1 MADGMMGVAVLA
13 GTPLLHLDAVQTLAL
28 AGLAL
33 FLGYALC
40 RAIPVFARYNL
51 PPPVIGGLVFAL
63 VAWIAHG
70 QGTVVFDMDT
80 SLQAPLMIAF
90 FTTIGFNASVALL
103 KVSGRQ
109 VMVFLAL
116 ASVFAVV
123 QNMLGMAVAV
133 GFGLDPLFGVL
144 AGSTTLTGGPA
155 TGLAF
160 APLFEQ
166 AGIRG
171 AESVAVAAAMGGIV
185 LGGLAGG
192 PVATWFIRRHALVS
206 TRPNDHVAPP
216 EDGPVVVLT
225 EAQREHG
232 ALKSIVA
239 ILVAMW
245 IGAWVSAG
253 ISSLGITLP
262 AYVGAML
269 VGALVRNLDDATGRI
284 GLSVPTIEL
293 IGNICLALFLAVA
306 LMNLKL
312 WELAGLAL
320 PLVVNLGLQLLLV
333 AAFCVVV
340 FRRMGRDYD
349 AAVMGGGFIG
359 FMLGTTAN
367 AMAVMRTLVERYGA
381 APRAF
386 LVAPLVGA
394 FFIDFT
400 NALVIT
406 GFINLFD

>member
-1 MADGMMGVAVLA
+1 MLQ
-13 GTPLLHLDAVQTLAL
+13 LDAVQTLAL

-33 FLGYALC
+33 FLGYGLC
-40 RAIPVFARYNL
+40 RVVPVLGRYNL
-51 PPPVIGGLVFAL
+51 PPPVIGGLVFAI
-63 VAWIAHG
+63 VAWVAYERD
-70 QGTVVFDMDT
+70 TTLWTMDT
-80 SLQAPLMIAF
+80 SLQTPLMVAF
-90 FTTIGFNASVALL
+90 FTTIGFNASLRLL
-103 KVSGRQ
+103 RISGKQ
-109 VMVFLAL
+109 VVVFLAL
-116 ASVFAVV
+116 ASGFAVA
-123 QNMLGMAVAV
+123 QNLLGMAVAV
-133 GFGLDPLFGVL
+133 GFDLHPLFGVL

-160 APLFEQ
+160 APLFEE

-171 AESVAVAAAMGGIV
+171 AESIAVASAMGGIV
-185 LGGLAGG
+185 LGGLVGG
-192 PVATWFIRRHALVS
+192 PVITVLIRRFGLVS
-206 TRPNDHVAPP
+206 TRPQDHHAP
-216 EDGPVVVLT
+216 DDDASGLLLT
-225 EAQREHG
+225 EAQREFS

-245 IGAWVSAG
+245 LGSWVSG
-253 ISSLGITLP
+253 WISATGITLP

-269 VGALVRNLDDATGRI
+269 VGALIRNIDDATGLFRI
-284 GLSVPTIEL
+284 PVPTVEL

-320 PLVVNLGLQLLLV
+320 PLVVNLALQVLMV
-333 AAFCVVV
+333 AAFCLVV
-340 FRRMGRDYD
+340 FRLMGRDYD

-367 AMAVMRTLVERYGA
+367 AMAVMRTLVERYGV

-394 FFIDFT
+394 FFIDFS
-400 NALVIT
+400 NALIIT
-406 GFINLFD
+406 GFINFFD

>member
-1 MADGMMGVAVLA
+1 MLQ
-13 GTPLLHLDAVQTLAL
+13 LDAVQTLAL
-28 AGLAL
+28 AGIAL

-40 RAIPVFARYNL
+40 RAIPVLERYNL
-51 PPPVIGGLVFAL
+51 PPPVIGGLVFAIAAW
-63 VAWIAHG
+63 VAYDR
-70 QGTVVFDMDT
+70 GTTLFVLDT
-80 SLQAPLMIAF
+80 GLQSPLMIAF
-90 FTTIGFNASVALL
+90 FTTIGVNASLRLL
-103 KVSGRQ
+103 KISGKQ
-109 VMVFLAL
+109 VLVFLAL
-116 ASVFAVV
+116 ATAFAVA
-123 QNMLGMAVAV
+123 QNLLGMAVAV
-133 GFGLDPLFGVL
+133 GFDLHPLFGVL

-160 APLFEQ
+160 APLFEA
-166 AGIRG
+166 AGVEG
-171 AESVAVAAAMGGIV
+171 AESIAVAAAMSGIV
-185 LGGLAGG
+185 LGGLIGG
-192 PVATWFIRRHALVS
+192 PVITVLIRRFGLVS
-206 TRPNDHVAPP
+206 SRPLDHTAP
-216 EDGPVVVLT
+216 DGIDTTPLPQT
-225 EAQREHG
+225 EAQREYG

-245 IGAWVSAG
+245 LGSWVSDL
-253 ISSLGITLP
+253 ISATGITLP

-269 VGALVRNLDDATGRI
+269 VGAVIRNIDDATGWIRM
-284 GLSVPTIEL
+284 SVPTTDL
-293 IGNICLALFLAVA
+293 IGNVCLALFLSVA

-320 PLVVNLGLQLLLV
+320 PLLVNLGLQVAMV
-333 AAFCVVV
+333 AAFCLVV
-340 FRRMGRDYD
+340 FRAMGRDYD

-400 NALVIT
+400 NALIIT
-406 GFINLFD
+406 GFINFWS

>member
-1 MADGMMGVAVLA
+1 MVVTVRREGESRVLQ
-13 GTPLLHLDAVQTLAL
+13 LDAVQTLAL

-40 RAIPVFARYNL
+40 RAIPVLGRYNL
-51 PPPVIGGLVFAL
+51 PPPVIGGLVFAI
-63 VAWIAHG
+63 VAWMAHG
-70 QGTVVFDMDT
+70 QGTTVFSMDT
-80 SLQAPLMIAF
+80 SLQAPLMVAF
-90 FTTIGFNASVALL
+90 FTTIGFNASLRLL
-103 KVSGRQ
+103 RESGRQ
-109 VMVFLAL
+109 VVVFLAL
-116 ASVFAVV
+116 ASVFAIA
-123 QNMLGMAVAV
+123 QNLLGMAVAV
-133 GFGLDPLFGVL
+133 GFGLHPLFGVL

-160 APLFEQ
+160 APLFEE

-192 PVATWFIRRHALVS
+192 PISTWFIRRHALVS
-206 TRPNDHVAPP
+206 TRPQDHVAP
-216 EDGPVVVLT
+216 DGDDVSLPALT
-225 EAQREHG
+225 EAQREYS

-245 IGAWVSAG
+245 IGAWVSAA
-253 ISSLGITLP
+253 ISSTGITLP

-293 IGNICLALFLAVA
+293 IGNICLALFLSVA
-306 LMNLKL
+306 LMNLRL

-320 PLVVNLGLQLLLV
+320 PLVANLGLQLLMV
-333 AAFCVVV
+333 AAFCVLV

-349 AAVMGGGFIG
+349 AAVMGGGFVG

-406 GFINLFD
+406 GFINLFG